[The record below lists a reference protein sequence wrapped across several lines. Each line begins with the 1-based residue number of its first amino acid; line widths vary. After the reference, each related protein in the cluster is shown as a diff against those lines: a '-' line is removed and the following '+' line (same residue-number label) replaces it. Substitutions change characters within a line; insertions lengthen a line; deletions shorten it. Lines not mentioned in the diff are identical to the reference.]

1 MIDTLHFTTDK
12 DWKVESVGEGVT
24 VITFPEGIFE
34 KVGSVQQF
42 TFIEGVTLEE
52 QLVLEN
58 SVYELLR
65 KLETFKEGV

>member
-1 MIDTLHFTTDK
+1 MIDTIHFTTDK
-12 DWKVESVGEGVT
+12 DWKVENVKGIT
-24 VITFPEGIFE
+24 VITFPEGMFE

-42 TFIEGVTLEE
+42 TFIEGTPIEE
-52 QLVLEN
+52 QLALEN

>member
-1 MIDTLHFTTDK
+1 MIDTIHFTTDK

-24 VITFPEGIFE
+24 VITFPEGVFE

-42 TFIEGVTLEE
+42 TFIEGIVLED

-58 SVYELLR
+58 NVYELLR